1 MAQADSAQP
10 VDMDTFPEAA
20 DVIERLNRDHTAEL
34 DEQLQL
40 FADSRQMPTTFQH
53 LADTVEFLIQ
63 RLKDTYCKMIRAAT
77 TLQSQLPT
85 ECEQW
90 NDDTRRHEWVK
101 SRDGDKLSGDE
112 LKQAEARFGEYKGAF
127 DIERIIKLKSSIQAA
142 LNKALKTK
150 DIPHRVVNHML
161 LVLKH
166 DLSEFYYGARFNGA
180 TTLNPTINKGSKGMR
195 TCDEM
200 IDILWDKSLTLA
212 IQHPSKRR
220 RTE

>member
-40 FADSRQMPTTFQH
+40 FADSRQMPTAFQH

-63 RLKDTYCKMIRAAT
+63 RLKDTYCKMIRAPT

-90 NDDTRRHEWVK
+90 NDDTRRQALPA
-101 SRDGDKLSGDE
+101 RDGAPDG
-112 LKQAEARFGEYKGAF
+112 
-127 DIERIIKLKSSIQAA
+127 
-142 LNKALKTK
+142 
-150 DIPHRVVNHML
+150 
-161 LVLKH
+161 
-166 DLSEFYYGARFNGA
+166 
-180 TTLNPTINKGSKGMR
+180 
-195 TCDEM
+195 
-200 IDILWDKSLTLA
+200 
-212 IQHPSKRR
+212 
-220 RTE
+220 